1 MKRNFQHFRSV
12 ANEGVANESGWE
24 WGSEAGGWGAAG
36 GSRGVM
42 EPMES
47 GMVPTMAEE
56 RGWSPGSSPSL

>member
-1 MKRNFQHFRSV
+1 MRADGSGGQRR
-12 ANEGVANESGWE
+12 GVG
-24 WGSEAGGWGAAG
+24 GAAG

-56 RGWSPGSSPSL
+56 RGWSPGSSPSF